1 MEQDNAMTFT
11 LSYDSGNPLKVE
23 ADALILPIRTDA
35 SGELIFAG
43 ATAEAN
49 SSLKGE
55 LRQLAADAR
64 FKASRAA
71 NWSFRRLA
79 A

>member
-1 MEQDNAMTFT
+1 MPFT

-35 SGELIFAG
+35 SGNLVFAG
-43 ATAEAN
+43 VTADAN
-49 SSLKGE
+49 TALKDE

-64 FKASRAA
+64 FKGKPGSQLESLYQLNA
-71 NWSFRRLA
+71 LPE
-79 A
+79 